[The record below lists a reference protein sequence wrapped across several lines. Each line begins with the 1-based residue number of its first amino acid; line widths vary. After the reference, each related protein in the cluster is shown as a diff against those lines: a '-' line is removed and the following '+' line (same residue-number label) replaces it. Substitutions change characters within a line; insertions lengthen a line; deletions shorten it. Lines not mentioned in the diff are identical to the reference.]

1 MKNKLQIVLAVMLA
15 ATMLLSACAAPQA
28 AAPTAANTAAAPA
41 PADTAVAPAPAA
53 TAVAPAA
60 QPTTAA
66 PAAPTAAPAAGSAS
80 LPCAGMKFGL
90 ITPIGGLGDGAIGD
104 ATYDGFNEAQKQLGF
119 EFDYSEPMSA
129 PDYESMIIDYAKTGK
144 YNLIFLAGNDGL
156 DPVNAVGPDYP
167 NQKFIVY
174 DIQAEG
180 NQQFISEY
188 FAKNEI
194 GFVAGVL
201 AAELEQKGEVTI
213 AGKTTKFT
221 PTGKIGLVMG
231 IESPSTVPALTGAA
245 AGIKYIDPNDSYLYS
260 IVGDWKDQEKN
271 KEVALS
277 MYDQGVHFIFQN
289 AGGGAL
295 GIVAAAKERNQ
306 FFVGYDTDQTK
317 WDPTLVVGSSRKQN
331 SAVILRVL
339 KQYCESGGK
348 LAWGTSE
355 LNNAANGGVGFN
367 YNPDLTVPDDVKTT
381 IDKVIAGLK
390 DGSIKAPNTW
400 DEVKAFSDK
409 FGG

>member
-1 MKNKLQIVLAVMLA
+1 MKSTLKKNFALILAVM
-15 ATMLLSACAAPQA
+15 MLLSACAAPQSAVPPVVNTAPAAPAATVAAPA
-28 AAPTAANTAAAPA
+28 AAP
-41 PADTAVAPAPAA
+41 

-60 QPTTAA
+60 D
-66 PAAPTAAPAAGSAS
+66 SAS
-80 LPCAGMKFGL
+80 LPCQGMKFGL

-104 ATYDGFNEAQKQLGF
+104 ATYDGFNEAKKALGF
-119 EFDYSEPMSA
+119 TFDYSEPMSS

-156 DPVNAVGPDYP
+156 DPVNTVGPDYP

-180 NQQFISEY
+180 NDQYISEY

-201 AAELEQKGEVTI
+201 SAMMEKNGEVTI

-221 PTGKIGLVMG
+221 PTGKVGLIMG
-231 IESPSTVPALTGAA
+231 QEYPSTVPALTGAA
-245 AGIKYIDPNDSYLYS
+245 AGIKYIDPSYSYLYS
-260 IVGDWKDQEKN
+260 IVGDWKDQVKN
-271 KEVALS
+271 KEAALS
-277 MYDQGVHFIFQN
+277 MYDQGAHFIFQN

-295 GIVAAAKERNQ
+295 GIVKAAQERGQ
-306 FFVGYDTDQTK
+306 FFIGYDTDQTK
-317 WDPTLVVGSSRKQN
+317 WDPTLVIGSSRKQN

-339 KQYCESGGK
+339 TQYCKSGGK

-355 LNNAANGGVGFN
+355 VNNAANGGIGFN
-367 YNPDLTVPDDVKTT
+367 YNPDLTVPANVKTT

-390 DGSIKAPNTW
+390 DGTIHAPNTW
-400 DEVKAFSDK
+400 DEVKAYKEVYS
-409 FGG
+409 GN